1 MPEDTMPKHDV
12 GVLELI
18 SLARWFKKHEKKMP
32 LYSVGVITEK
42 MRDFGRYWHKRKDG
56 GDGQRDVSNA
66 IEQLLET
73 LFDMPETKQHDAI
86 DRIRAFYIPAHGTSG
101 GVSGINRY
109 HSDKS
114 RVDGKL
120 IRRKR

>member
-1 MPEDTMPKHDV
+1 MPEDTMPKDDV

-32 LYSVGVITEK
+32 LYSVGVVTEQ

-56 GDGQRDVSNA
+56 GDNQRDISNA
-66 IEQLLET
+66 IQQLLET

-86 DRIRAFYIPAHGTSG
+86 DGIRAFYIPSYGTSG
-101 GVSGINRY
+101 GVSGTNEY